1 MIYTKEPLGWYM
13 MHCTKMK
20 FSIKRFFSK
29 CDQIRRKLR
38 IWSHLLKK
46 FLTEN
51 FIFCAVDYT
60 CPPLGGWLYQLIFK
74 QWYLKNRESKQYF
87 HQHVFE
93 EYLISFLLIPRLID
107 FADVALQLLM
117 FKVYRNFGTSKL
129 NCPIVLEVKVKQ
141 RIKQNYKQIKTIRIL
156 SIKYQNYVQNTF
168 NKNWTF
174 L

>member
-20 FSIKRFFSK
+20 FSIKKFLSK

-51 FIFCAVDYT
+51 FILCAVDYT
-60 CPPLGGWLYQLIFK
+60 CPPRGGRLYQLIFK
-74 QWYLKNRESKQYF
+74 QWYLKNRGSKQYF

-107 FADVALQLLM
+107 FADVALQLLI
-117 FKVYRNFGTSKL
+117 FKVCRNFGTSKAEL
-129 NCPIVLEVKVKQ
+129 FNCPGSKS
-141 RIKQNYKQIKTIRIL
+141 KT
-156 SIKYQNYVQNTF
+156 
-168 NKNWTF
+168 KN
-174 L
+174 

>member
-13 MHCTKMK
+13 IHCTKMK
-20 FSIKRFFSK
+20 FSIKKFFSK

-51 FIFCAVDYT
+51 FVLCAVDYT
-60 CPPLGGWLYQLIFK
+60 FPPLGGRLYQLIFK
-74 QWYLKNRESKQYF
+74 QWYLKNRGSKQYF

-117 FKVYRNFGTSKL
+117 FKVYRNFGTSKAEL
-129 NCPIVLEVKVKQ
+129 FNCPGSKS
-141 RIKQNYKQIKTIRIL
+141 KT
-156 SIKYQNYVQNTF
+156 
-168 NKNWTF
+168 KN
-174 L
+174 